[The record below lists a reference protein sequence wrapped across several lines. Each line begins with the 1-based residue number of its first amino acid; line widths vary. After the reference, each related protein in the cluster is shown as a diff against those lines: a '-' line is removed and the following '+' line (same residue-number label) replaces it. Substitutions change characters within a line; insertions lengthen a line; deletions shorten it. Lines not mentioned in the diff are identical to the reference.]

1 VPGAPA
7 ARVDAPGDAASRRF
21 PPMLILPLVDVAVR
35 RARDAGARA
44 RSRSPPRITADAC
57 P

>member
-1 VPGAPA
+1 
-7 ARVDAPGDAASRRF
+7 
-21 PPMLILPLVDVAVR
+21 MLILPLVDVAVR